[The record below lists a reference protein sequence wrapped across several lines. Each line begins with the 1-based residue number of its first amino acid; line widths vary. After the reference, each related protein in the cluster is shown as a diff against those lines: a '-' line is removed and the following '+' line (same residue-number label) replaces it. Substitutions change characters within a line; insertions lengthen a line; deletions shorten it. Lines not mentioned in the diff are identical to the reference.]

1 MAESVRRWRSSAMV
15 ATTIA
20 ALLLL
25 LWASLGYGLWRSRA
39 DALSYAVGNT
49 QRLTQLLESH
59 AARMFD
65 GASLLLIAAE
75 NWGRIHPD
83 ADLRADPAFR
93 AFADTLV
100 RQAGAVRS
108 LIVVDRNAIGHV
120 VAGARL
126 GEVASLGDRDYV
138 RVWSAPRAHRA
149 YVGTSQRSQVDGEWV
164 LPVSLV
170 IGDAAVPDWIVV
182 VELPLTAINALYR
195 STLVARSDAASLM
208 RTDGTLLTREPF
220 AEPNIGRT
228 LPNGRIFVRYLPEAP
243 RGVFD
248 EVVVIDGRRRLVGYS
263 QVGATDL
270 LVVFSQETEVALAE
284 WWRSLTLYIGA
295 FAAVTIMI
303 IVLGYFV
310 VRLIRRDEASARA
323 QREAL
328 LAAEAGSR
336 AKSTFLAT
344 ISHELRTPLNSILG
358 FSSLLA
364 DQAHGPLGAAQYQ
377 GYAKDIQ
384 RSGTYLLDLIEDMLD
399 AVRLEAGAL
408 KLTPE
413 PVDLSAEI
421 DSSLATVR
429 PDSDRRRIMLRNDS
443 SPGMPAL
450 EIDRRALRRI
460 LLNLLGNAVKF
471 TEAGGTITVS
481 ATLDAGLVVLAVTDT
496 GIGIAPDK
504 IALLGRPFVQ
514 VDDSLTRRHAGSGL
528 GLAICKGLA
537 EVMGGTLYIASQVGR
552 GTTVTVRLPADVARP
567 SQAPIR
573 PAA

>member
-20 ALLLL
+20 VLLLL
-25 LWASLGYGLWRSRA
+25 LWASLGYGLWRSRT
-39 DALSYAVGNT
+39 DALSYAAGNT

-83 ADLRADPAFR
+83 ADLRTDPEFHV
-93 AFADTLV
+93 FAGTLV

-108 LIVVDRNAIGHV
+108 LTVVDRNAIGHV

-138 RVWSAPRAHRA
+138 RVWSAPRPHAA
-149 YVGTSQRSQVDGEWV
+149 YVGTSQRSRVDGEWV
-164 LPVSLV
+164 LPVSLA
-170 IGDAAVPDWIVV
+170 IGESTTPLWIVV
-182 VELPLTAINALYR
+182 VELPLVAINQLYR

-220 AEPNIGRT
+220 AEANIGRT
-228 LPNGRIFVRYLPEAP
+228 LASGRIFARYLPDAP

-295 FAAVTIMI
+295 FAAVTVMI

-384 RSGTYLLDLIEDMLD
+384 RSGAYLLDLIEDMLD

-429 PDSDRRRIMLRNDS
+429 PDSDRRRIMLRNES

-481 ATLDAGLVVLAVTDT
+481 ATLDAGLVALAVTDT
-496 GIGIAPDK
+496 GIGIAPEK

-537 EVMGGTLYIASQVGR
+537 EVMGGTLHIASQVGK
-552 GTTVTVRLPADVARP
+552 GTTVTARLPAHVARS
-567 SQAPIR
+567 SQAPVR